1 MSTALL
7 QKIIN
12 INPTWHLIAKFHM
25 KQFFLVL
32 TILVSSL
39 YALAQNDSISRN
51 HELKEVVVKAT
62 RPLSKFD
69 TDGIITTVT
78 GTPLQTLETANDILG
93 YLPGITNQNG
103 AIEVIGKGQPI
114 IYINGRKLLNI
125 SELDHLPASKVKDVK
140 VINNP
145 GARYGG
151 DVNAVI
157 RISTVKELGDGFS
170 LNSRATAGV
179 RHYFY
184 TKEILNMNY
193 RTGGLDIFADVEYDN
208 GKSTGSQH
216 SMQNYWGENERF
228 STNDRSSIRR
238 YQMLEGKIGM
248 NYSTLSD
255 HLFGAFYQHT
265 YKPARNSVCGST
277 SFVFNG
283 MKPADA
289 DVAQRD
295 DEKYFGNLVD
305 AYYSGSW
312 GSWSVDATF
321 DFLWRKNNMDQIIR
335 KSATDISATILELHD
350 KSNGRMF
357 AGELHFSRPIGNGS
371 LSFGVEYTNTKRTE
385 DFLSDA
391 SSITWLNNKIYENNI
406 GAYCQVSQ
414 TFGPVMLQ
422 GGLRYEHINSKY
434 HENGDKKPEQ
444 SGTHNEIL
452 PSISIMVPV
461 KQTMFQISYSRKYN
475 RPLYSQ
481 LSATVHYVD
490 QYTYETGNPNLKN
503 RFTDNISLNFR
514 YKWLMITASYKHLHN
529 LIITECTE
537 YPMNPDI
544 TLLRKINSRNDANSI
559 EVVAS
564 ASPGFI
570 GNVYYPLFMAGVVS
584 QLYDIDFR
592 GSVKHMNDPM
602 VLVRLN
608 NIFKLPKNFII
619 YANFSYR
626 NSFESE
632 NIRMGSTWQF
642 DLSVAKTFNKHW
654 DVRLAFNDVFNT
666 ARKNSMTIYSGMYE
680 FNTIRF
686 NTVRSVELSIGYMFN
701 TAKSKYQGKGAG
713 NNEKERF

>member
-1 MSTALL
+1 
-7 QKIIN
+7 
-12 INPTWHLIAKFHM
+12 M
-25 KQFFLVL
+25 KQFFLAL
-32 TILVSSL
+32 TILLPSL
-39 YALAQNDSISRN
+39 CVFAQNDSISHN

-69 TDGIITTVT
+69 ADGIITTVT
-78 GTPLQTLETANDILG
+78 DTPLQTLETANELLG
-93 YLPGITNQNG
+93 YLPGVTNQNG
-103 AIEVIGKGQPI
+103 AIEVVGKGQPV
-114 IYINGRKLLNI
+114 IYINGRKLRNL
-125 SELDHLPASKVKDVK
+125 SELDQLPASKVKDVK

-157 RISTVKELGDGFS
+157 RISTVKDLGDGFS
-170 LNSRATAGV
+170 LNSLATAGV

-193 RTGGLDIFADVEYDN
+193 RAGGLDIFADVEYDN
-208 GKSTGSQH
+208 SKSTGSQH
-216 SMQNYWGENERF
+216 SMHNYWGDNKQF
-228 STNDRSSIRR
+228 STSDVSSLRR

-248 NYSTLSD
+248 NYSALSN
-255 HLFGAFYQHT
+255 HIFGAFYQHT
-265 YKPARNSVCGST
+265 YKPTKNSVCGST

-283 MKPADA
+283 MKPTDS
-289 DVAQRD
+289 DVGLHE

-321 DFLWRKNNMDQIIR
+321 GFLWRKNNVNQLIR
-335 KSATDISATILELHD
+335 EAVTDISATVLELRD

-357 AGELHFSRPIGNGS
+357 AGELHFSRPIGNGR
-371 LSFGVEYTNTKRTE
+371 LSFGAEYTNTNRTE

-391 SSITWLNNKIYENNI
+391 SSITGLNNKIAENNI
-406 GAYCQVSQ
+406 GVYGQLSQ
-414 TFGPVMLQ
+414 TFGHVIVQ
-422 GGLRYEHINSKY
+422 GGLRYEHINSNY
-434 HENGDKKPEQ
+434 REDGVKKPEQ
-444 SGTHNEIL
+444 SETHNEIL
-452 PSISIMVPV
+452 PSVSIVFPV
-461 KQTMFQISYSRKYN
+461 KQTMFQLSYSRKYN

-514 YKWLMITASYKHLHN
+514 YKWLMIMASYKHIHN

-544 TLLRKINSRNDANSI
+544 TLLRKANSRNDANSI
-559 EVVAS
+559 EVVAT
-564 ASPGFI
+564 ATPGFI

-584 QLYDIDFR
+584 QFYDIDFR
-592 GSVKHMNDPM
+592 GGVKHMDDPM
-602 VLVRLN
+602 VLVKLN
-608 NIFKLPKNFII
+608 NIFRLPENFIV
-619 YANFSYR
+619 YTNFSYR

-642 DLSVAKTFNKHW
+642 DLSVAKTLNKHW

-666 ARKNSMTIYSGMYE
+666 ARKNSITIYNGMYE
-680 FNTIRF
+680 FNTLRF
-686 NTVRSVELSIGYMFN
+686 NTLRSVELSIGYKFN

-713 NNEKERF
+713 NNEKERL